1 MFGKKL
7 FRKGERKKSS
17 EYKIESEN
25 LAVPE
30 IRTHEVNPEEAVE
43 DERSREPI
51 TYENVAI
58 PEIHMRRR
66 RKK

>member
-1 MFGKKL
+1 MFWK
-7 FRKGERKKSS
+7 RKKENHR

-25 LAVPE
+25 L
-30 IRTHEVNPEEAVE
+30 
-43 DERSREPI
+43 
-51 TYENVAI
+51 AI

>member
-1 MFGKKL
+1 MFWK
-7 FRKGERKKSS
+7 RKKANHR

-25 LAVPE
+25 
-30 IRTHEVNPEEAVE
+30 VE
-43 DERSREPI
+43 
-51 TYENVAI
+51 I

>member
-7 FRKGERKKSS
+7 FAKKERGKTT
-17 EYKIESEN
+17 EYKVESEN

-30 IRTHEVNPEEAVE
+30 IHTHNIHSEEASE
-43 DERSREPI
+43 DERNNETI

-58 PEIHMRRR
+58 PEIHIKK